1 MKKDD
6 DSPFEDP
13 IVLPITDTLDL
24 HAFEP
29 KEIVSVV
36 EEYLEECRRVG
47 FSEVR
52 VIHGK
57 GIGVQR
63 NIVRSVLNKHPAVAS
78 YQDAPI
84 DAGSWG
90 ATIVRL
96 KEQNPS

>member
-6 DSPFEDP
+6 DSPFEGP
-13 IVLPITDTLDL
+13 IVLPITDALDL
-24 HAFEP
+24 HVFEP
-29 KEIVSVV
+29 KEIASVV
-36 EEYLEECRRVG
+36 EEYLEECRRMG
-47 FSEVR
+47 FFEVR

-63 NIVRSVLNKHPAVAS
+63 SIVRSVLNKHPAVAS

-84 DAGSWG
+84 GAGGWG

-96 KEQNPS
+96 KEQN

>member
-6 DSPFEDP
+6 DSPFEGP
-13 IVLPITDTLDL
+13 IVLPITDALDL

-29 KEIVSVV
+29 KEIASVV
-36 EEYLEECRRVG
+36 EEYLEECRRMG

-57 GIGVQR
+57 GVGVQR
-63 NIVRSVLNKHPAVAS
+63 NIVRSVLSKHPAILS
-78 YQDAPI
+78 YHDAP
-84 DAGSWG
+84 AECGGWG

-96 KEQNPS
+96 KEQN

>member
-1 MKKDD
+1 MKKD
-6 DSPFEDP
+6 DSPFEGP
-13 IVLPITDTLDL
+13 IVLPITDALDL

-29 KEIVSVV
+29 KEIASVV
-36 EEYLEECRRVG
+36 EEYLEECRRMG
-47 FSEVR
+47 FFEVR

-63 NIVRSVLNKHPAVAS
+63 SIVRSVLNKHPAVAS

-84 DAGSWG
+84 HAGGWG

-96 KEQNPS
+96 KKQN

>member
-6 DSPFEDP
+6 DSPFEGP
-13 IVLPITDTLDL
+13 IVLPITDALDL
-24 HAFEP
+24 HVFEP
-29 KEIVSVV
+29 KEIASVV
-36 EEYLEECRRVG
+36 EEYLEECRRMD
-47 FSEVR
+47 FFEVR

-84 DAGSWG
+84 GAGGWG

-96 KEQNPS
+96 KEQN